1 MSLTLEEMLLV
12 INKASLQ
19 IKMSKDAK
27 KQYFVE
33 VWDLNGEYV
42 HCSSTHPTKPEAL
55 AEAYNYL
62 KRQKLI

>member
-1 MSLTLEEMLLV
+1 MSLTFEEMLLS

-19 IKMSKDAK
+19 IKMSKDEN

-55 AEAYNYL
+55 TAAYNYL
-62 KRQKLI
+62 KGQKLI